1 MDTIGIYI
9 HIPFCTHQ
17 CPFCAFSTVQY
28 SRSLLDAY
36 MVALK
41 GEFRYLLEQY
51 NLNGRKLQS
60 IYLGGGTP
68 SLIPQKQLLEVL
80 DLCRSVFQTP
90 DDLEVTLEATPESI
104 NPQKARA
111 LLRVGVNRLSL
122 GAQSFSDKELKL
134 LGRNHTAD
142 QSRRAVL
149 TAREAGFTHIS
160 LDLIYALP
168 GQSLDQWM
176 FSVQEALAISPQH
189 ISFYGLTLEE
199 GTPFYEFKES
209 GRFCFPNEEE
219 QSFMYTTAQEL
230 LAERNFDQY
239 EISNFS
245 KPGYQCRHNLIYWSD
260 GDYLGLGASAHS
272 HMNGRRFA
280 NCFDPQEYIHRIGGN
295 GTAVVEMEHLTSE
308 KKAREALA
316 FGLRRTAGSNLQET
330 LNRYHVQLPQ
340 DFYQTLE
347 NLQSHGLLTFSSDT
361 LKLTPKGLMVA
372 DELAATILSV

>member
-9 HIPFCTHQ
+9 HVPFCTHQ

-36 MVALK
+36 MAALK

-111 LLRVGVNRLSL
+111 LLREGVNRLSL

-149 TAREAGFTHIS
+149 TARDAGFTHIS

-209 GRFCFPNEEE
+209 GRFCFPNEDE
-219 QSFMYTTAQEL
+219 QSFLYTTAREL
-230 LAERNFDQY
+230 LAERDFDQY

-280 NCFDPQEYIHRIGGN
+280 NCFDPQEYIHRISSDGH
-295 GTAVVEMEHLTSE
+295 AVAEIEHLTPE
-308 KKAREALA
+308 KKAREAIA

-330 LNRYHVQLPQ
+330 LSRYHAQLPQ

-347 NLQSHGLLTFSSDT
+347 NLQSHGLLTFFSDT

>member
-168 GQSLDQWM
+168 AQSLDQWM